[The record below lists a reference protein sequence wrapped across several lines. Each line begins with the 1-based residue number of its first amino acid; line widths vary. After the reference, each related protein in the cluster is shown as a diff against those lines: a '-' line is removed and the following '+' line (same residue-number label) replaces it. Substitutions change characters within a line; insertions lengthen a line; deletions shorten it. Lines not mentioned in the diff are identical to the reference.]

1 VLIKPIESLA
11 FQDKDPIANLS
22 LLDTINQDLKSAMLS
37 KDIVARDTIRM
48 LLADIK
54 NFEIN
59 ERTEANDI
67 NISNLINKNV
77 KQRRDS
83 IEQFQKG
90 GREDLVNKEQEQL
103 EVILKYLPTQL
114 ADDEIK
120 DLVQQ
125 AIIEL
130 AAENMKDMG
139 KLMGFLKPQLEGKA
153 DMSVVSNFIKEQ
165 LS

>member
-1 VLIKPIESLA
+1 MLIKLTESLVS
-11 FQDKDPIANLS
+11 QDRDHIANLS

-37 KDIVARDTIRM
+37 KDIIVRDTIRM
-48 LLADIK
+48 LLSDIK

-59 ERTEANDI
+59 ERVEANDT

-90 GREDLVNKEQEQL
+90 GREDLVNREQEQL